1 MKNKATIAELIGLL
15 HQESPA
21 GFAIALH
28 VRFSSPTFL
37 FQSYPAAW
45 SEEYTSKGLLMQDPT
60 VAWGLT
66 QTGAVRW
73 SALADQDTAGV
84 FEGARAHGLN
94 YGVTMALTTGDLRS
108 VASFVRSD
116 REFTDAEIAR
126 IQPLLAEL
134 HAQTE
139 GTEAL
144 SNEDR
149 AALTAMSIRLTH
161 S

>member
-28 VRFSSPTFL
+28 IRFSAPTFL
-37 FQSYPAAW
+37 FQSYPVAW
-45 SEEYTSKGLLMQDPT
+45 SEEYTNKGLLMKDPT

-73 SALADQDTAGV
+73 SDLAEKDTAGV

-94 YGVTMALTTGDLRS
+94 YGVTIAISSGGLRS

-116 REFTDAEIAR
+116 REFTDEEIAAIR
-126 IQPLLAEL
+126 PLLAEL
-134 HAQTE
+134 HALTE
-139 GTEAL
+139 GTDALSDEDREAL
-144 SNEDR
+144 TE
-149 AALTAMSIRLTH
+149 MSIRMTH